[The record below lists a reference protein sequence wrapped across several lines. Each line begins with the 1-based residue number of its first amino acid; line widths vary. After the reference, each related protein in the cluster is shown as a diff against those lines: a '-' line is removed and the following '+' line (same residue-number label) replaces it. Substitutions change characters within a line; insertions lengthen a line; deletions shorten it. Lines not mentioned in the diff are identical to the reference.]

1 MARNKLLEKILRYHL
16 PLADTDPE
24 AAMSSAALHWKGF
37 SWRSGPVIVKWFSDN
52 LPEIQVWAETEEEGK
67 RVVRHALAHIGAN
80 EDSGVWYSAV
90 TSGNRLGLVGTVYA
104 NLVSSRSTDK
114 GVTPHIPIL

>member
-37 SWRSGPVIVKWFSDN
+37 SWRSGPVIVAWFSDDW
-52 LPEIQVWAETEEEGK
+52 PQVQVWAESENEGR
-67 RVVRHALAHIGAN
+67 RVVRHALAHMGAE
-80 EDSGVWYSAV
+80 EDSGVWNVA
-90 TSGNRLGLVGTVYA
+90 TSTGSRCGIIGTVHA
-104 NLVSSRSTDK
+104 NLVSARSTDK